1 MNASAKPSTLR
12 SKPDWGYR
20 ILITVAAVV
29 AAWLLLMPV
38 CPPIIHST
46 MQRFHLRT
54 PSFAWWAIQTPI
66 PAMYN
71 FKNTTEIRD
80 LPPEGELAGL
90 VDPLWL
96 SPLDENA
103 TGLGVLATRTINH
116 YPAREFTFANGRV
129 RYLQDGEPRWL
140 VMESHYRGESLQSTY
155 ELSCDDAGMWR
166 MMLAEDSAQ

>member
-1 MNASAKPSTLR
+1 MNAPAKPSTLP

-20 ILITVAAVV
+20 ILLTVAAIV

-38 CPPIIHST
+38 CPPIIQST

-80 LPPEGELAGL
+80 LPPPGELEGL

-96 SPLDENA
+96 SPLDDNTTE
-103 TGLGVLATRTINH
+103 LGVLATRTINH
-116 YPAREFTFANGRV
+116 YPTREFTFANGRV
-129 RYLQDGEPRWL
+129 RYLQDESPRWL
-140 VMESHYRGESLQSTY
+140 VIESHYRGESLQSTY
-155 ELSCDDAGMWR
+155 ALSRDDASVWHME
-166 MMLAEDSAQ
+166 LTEEPAE